1 MKEKFEEDSGE
12 VKVEVEADV
21 DGEKGE
27 VRTEDGELV
36 YEGVN
41 CVVNLP
47 VFDIS
52 QRKRFGGEVKF
63 TSRRRLV
70 VSLLPLH

>member
-21 DGEKGE
+21 DVDEEKGE
-27 VRTEDGELV
+27 DETEDGELV

-52 QRKRFGGEVKF
+52 QRKSSVER
-63 TSRRRLV
+63 
-70 VSLLPLH
+70 